1 MFSEEYIEKT
11 LYEQTNKHQD
21 YIAKLVYENDKKFA
35 ENIYKESKS
44 DLKEF
49 IKNYYDKATIIDIPD
64 EPYKKILLARNHY
77 TTKGDSRQFDTVAKL
92 QICSMKIDSYLED
105 VDKREVALTY
115 ESYPYETPRVKYRYI
130 NMEFTIPERKNK
142 YENLI
147 IEHLGGHH
155 VYINTPHEFQVSTDC
170 DWRGGPL
177 HYLFGFVNNGVYLL
191 IDTQHDRITSLNYY
205 IVSLKY
211 TK

>member
-11 LYEQTNKHQD
+11 LTEQTKKHKE
-21 YIAKLVYENDKKFA
+21 YIAKLVYANDKKFA
-35 ENIYKESKS
+35 ENMYKDSNF

-49 IKNYYDKATIIDIPD
+49 LKNYYDNATIIDIPD

-77 TTKGDSRQFDTVAKL
+77 ITKGDSRQFDRVAKV
-92 QICSMKIDSYLED
+92 QMCNMKIDSYLED

-115 ESYPYETPRVKYRYI
+115 ENPYTTPHVKYRYI
-130 NMEFTIPERKNK
+130 NMEFTIPQRENK

-177 HYLFGFVNNGVYLL
+177 HYLFGFVNNDADLL
-191 IDTQHDRITSLNYY
+191 IDTQHDRIISLRYY
-205 IVSLKY
+205 IISLKY
-211 TK
+211 TV